1 MNERLKGFL
10 GSLRQGFVRFA
21 PFNVGAVLLAAF
33 LIWYNHIPWK
43 ERETAGLIPISLAC
57 GACWGML
64 AALAAR
70 LALERRSATPRLQSV
85 LPAVGGLL
93 ATIAGAWFWYH
104 VRDGHVFHHLWRMIY
119 FGGVTA
125 LASAAVANLFGT
137 RNRLTLFGQVFLSA
151 VFVTMISFVT
161 MLGGY
166 LCLEAYRELIFKIS
180 YDFMEDVTVVVW
192 CTVAPVFMAAC
203 LPRDDAPTERSRWY
217 NVLFWFLTPLGLVL
231 VAILYAYIGKIV
243 IRWEMPSGKM
253 NWFASWA
260 IAGYLFFW
268 LSLRAS
274 RVRFFAFVARWG
286 WAALIPVVVTQI
298 VGIVIRYQAH
308 GLTTPRMAGMV
319 TLAIGIYALV
329 LAALDRDAKSIFTV
343 TAVAG
348 IVFTVTP
355 LNIVDIPMRE
365 QSTRLQRAL
374 ARNGCLGSDGQLVV
388 PPNPAIPLDDAKRLV
403 GAWRYVADIGRFR
416 PASTNAPTLRPG
428 VWYRAAF
435 VQDVLKKVVAQKKDG
450 DLPALLKIDES
461 KLVDAGKSK
470 PYTYNTFQL
479 DDPGELDI
487 TGFSRMRR
495 RQSVAL
501 EVGSGQHRYYITLKD
516 LPQTN
521 RLVEAK
527 TVYEVTEHIDR
538 IVAATDAKLKWENG
552 RSNYYRFPS
561 KLAYWRLTDNL
572 TLAVDGLDIN
582 FRPPETNS
590 FYGNVYGTLLIRR

>member
-1 MNERLKGFL
+1 MKERLKRL
-10 GSLRQGFVRFA
+10 LESLRRGFVRFA
-21 PFNVGAVLLAAF
+21 PFNAGAVLLSAF
-33 LIWYNHIPWK
+33 LVWRNHIPWK
-43 ERETAGLIPISLAC
+43 DREVAGLLPISLAC
-57 GACWGML
+57 GVCWGML

-70 LALERRSATPRLQSV
+70 LALERRSARPRWLSV

-93 ATIAGAWFWYH
+93 ATVAGAWFWYH
-104 VRDGHVFHHLWRMIY
+104 VRDGHVFYYLWRMIY
-119 FGGVTA
+119 FGGITA
-125 LASAAVANLFGT
+125 LASAAVANLFGA
-137 RNRLTLFGQVFLSA
+137 RNRLTLFGQVFQSA
-151 VFVTMISFVT
+151 VFVGMISFVT

-166 LCLEAYRELIFKIS
+166 LCLEACRELIFKFS
-180 YDFMEDVTVVVW
+180 NDFMSDVATIVW
-192 CTVAPVFMAAC
+192 CAVAPVFMAAC
-203 LPRDDAPTERSRWY
+203 LPHDDVPTERSRWY

-308 GLTTPRMAGMV
+308 GLTSPRMAGMV

-365 QSTRLQRAL
+365 QSARLQRAL

-388 PPNPAIPLDDAKRLV
+388 PANPEIPLDDAKRLV
-403 GAWRYVADIGRFR
+403 GAWRYVANISRFR

-435 VQDVLKKVVAQKKDG
+435 AQDVLKAVVSKKKDG

-461 KLVDAGKSK
+461 KLIAADKSK

-487 TGFSRMRR
+487 AGFSRMRT
-495 RQSVAL
+495 RQLVAL
-501 EVGSGQHRYYITLKD
+501 ELGSGQHRYYITLKD
-516 LPQTN
+516 IPQTN
-521 RLVEAK
+521 QLIEAK
-527 TVYEVTEHIDR
+527 TAYEVTEHIDR
-538 IVAATDAKLKWENG
+538 IVAATDAKLKWMNG
-552 RSNYYRFPS
+552 RSNHYRFPS
-561 KLAYWRLTDNL
+561 RLACWRMTDNL
-572 TLAVDGLDIN
+572 TLAVDELHIN
-582 FRPPETNS
+582 FRPTETKS
-590 FYGNVYGTLLIRR
+590 FYGSVYGTLLIRR